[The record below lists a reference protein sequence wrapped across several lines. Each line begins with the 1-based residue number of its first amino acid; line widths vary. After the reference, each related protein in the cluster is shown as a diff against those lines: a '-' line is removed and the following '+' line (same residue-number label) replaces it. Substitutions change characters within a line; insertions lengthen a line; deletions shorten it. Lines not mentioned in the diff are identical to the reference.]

1 MEQID
6 RLKEMLIP
14 VLDSC
19 SVKLY
24 EMKWSG
30 TGKNRTLEV
39 AITKTDGTMD
49 LDTCALVS
57 EKISE
62 VLDADTSLSDAYTLE
77 VCSPGAEREIH
88 DLNELKEMKEPYVYI
103 KFKSPVNKLNDVT
116 GTVLSYSDD
125 VIQLSYRVKQATKK
139 MEFTTSDISF
149 IRLAV
154 KF

>member
-1 MEQID
+1 MEQIEH
-6 RLKEMLIP
+6 LKEILAP
-14 VLDSC
+14 VFEAC

-39 AITKTDGTMD
+39 AITKEDGTMD

-57 EKISE
+57 EKVSE
-62 VLDADTSLSDAYTLE
+62 VLDKEDSLSDAYTLE

-88 DLNELKEMKEPYVYI
+88 DLNELKTMKEPYVFI
-103 KFKSPVNKLNDVT
+103 KFKNPVNKLNEVT
-116 GTVLSYSDD
+116 GSIVSYSEDM
-125 VIQLSYRVKQATKK
+125 IQLSYRVKQATKL
-139 MEFTTSDISF
+139 MEFTVDDIAF

>member
-1 MEQID
+1 MEQIEH
-6 RLKEMLIP
+6 LKEILAP
-14 VLDSC
+14 VFESC

-39 AITKTDGTMD
+39 AITKEDGTMD

-57 EKISE
+57 EKVSE
-62 VLDADTSLSDAYTLE
+62 VLDKEDSLSDAYTLE

-88 DLNELKEMKEPYVYI
+88 DLNELKTMKEPYVFI
-103 KFKSPVNKLNDVT
+103 KFKNPVNKLNEVT
-116 GTVLSYSDD
+116 GSIVSYSEDM
-125 VIQLSYRVKQATKK
+125 IQLSYRVKQATKL
-139 MEFTTSDISF
+139 MEFTADDIAF